1 MTGTESP
8 RAGGFVAA
16 AWIVGL
22 AAAMTLLNAAKP
34 VHMDDAVYHMY
45 AAQIAAHPGDPYG
58 GEVVDYWFPPKAG
71 MDVLAPV
78 FLPYLWARA
87 LLVHGENTFLAKLWL
102 APFPLLLIGATW
114 GLGRRFARG
123 SEPLLALLV
132 ASSPAILP
140 GQNFMLD
147 VPALSL
153 GLAGLVVF
161 LRACDRGSIA
171 AAVAAG
177 LLAGA
182 AINTKWTGLLAPA
195 MIGLAALTRR
205 RPGLGAAAI
214 AASAAVFVG
223 WEAWIAYSYGQS
235 HFLTHSERKST
246 PLMDR
251 INGIRGL
258 ISILGGVAPGVLV
271 MGLVALRRP
280 RWAAVAASA
289 TVLGIAAIGFGIGPQ
304 AVFLPIGALVALNL
318 GQVALRLFRREGV
331 DGPPATAG
339 RDDLFLILWLILEVV
354 GYFALSP
361 YSAVRRV
368 LGIVV
373 VATLLVVRLAS
384 RVGATAP
391 SRAPARWATAGGVA
405 LGLFYFGV
413 DEGEAVVESRAA
425 KDAAR
430 QALARVGPGET
441 AWFAGRWGFRYHAEE
456 AGLTPLTPGRSVLAP
471 GDLLVVHE
479 NKVAEEPRIA
489 IDPAQAEE
497 LLTLDYDAP
506 PPFPRLRT
514 VPTYY
519 AGKNPLERQVGP
531 RLVVHIYRVNRAF
544 TPLGLVPPWMGP
556 KDRAVGAMIQPGR
569 ARR

>member
-1 MTGTESP
+1 MTGTGSP
-8 RAGGFVAA
+8 RAAGFVAA
-16 AWIVGL
+16 AWVVGL

-34 VHMDDAVYHMY
+34 IHMDDAVYHMY
-45 AAQIAAHPGDPYG
+45 ARQIAEHPGDPYG
-58 GEVVDYWFPPKAG
+58 GEVIDYWFPPKAG

-78 FLPYLWARA
+78 FLPYLWSRA
-87 LLVHGENTFLAKLWL
+87 LVVHGEDTFLAKLWL
-102 APFPLLLIGATW
+102 APFPLLLVGATW
-114 GLGRRFARG
+114 GLGRRFAQG
-123 SEPLLALLV
+123 YEPLLAGLV
-132 ASSPAILP
+132 AFSPAILP

-147 VPALSL
+147 VPALAL

-161 LRACDRGSIA
+161 LRACDLRSIGA
-171 AAVAAG
+171 AIAAG

-182 AINTKWTGLLAPA
+182 SINTKWTGLLAPA
-195 MIGLAALTRR
+195 VIGLYALTRR
-205 RPGLGAAAI
+205 RFGLGAAAI
-214 AASAAVFVG
+214 AAAGAVFVG
-223 WEAWIAYSYGQS
+223 WEAWIAYRYGQS
-235 HFLTHSERKST
+235 HFLTHSERKAT

-271 MGLVALRRP
+271 MGLVAIRKP
-280 RWAAVAASA
+280 RWAVVAAA
-289 TVLGIAAIGFGIGPQ
+289 GTALGIAAIGLGLGPQ
-304 AVFLPIGALVALNL
+304 AVFLPIGALVVLNL
-318 GQVALRLFRREGV
+318 GHVALRLTRRGGV
-331 DGPPATAG
+331 ADSTPGPD
-339 RDDLFLILWLILEVV
+339 RDDVFLTLWLILEVV
-354 GYFALSP
+354 GFFVLSP

-384 RVGATAP
+384 RTGETP
-391 SRAPARWATAGGVA
+391 RLRTSARWAAAGGVA

-413 DEGEAVVESRAA
+413 DYGEAIVESRAA

-430 QALARVGPGET
+430 QAMARVEPGET
-441 AWFAGRWGFRYHAEE
+441 AWFAGRWGFRYHAEM
-456 AGLTPLTPGRSVLAP
+456 AGLTPLAPGRSVLAP

-479 NKVAEEPRIA
+479 NKVAEEPKIA

-497 LLTLDYDAP
+497 LVTLAYDAP
-506 PPFPRLRT
+506 PLFPRLRT

-531 RLVVHIYRVNRAF
+531 RFVVHVYRINRPF
-544 TPLGLVPPWMGP
+544 TPLGLIPPWMGP
-556 KDRAVGAMIQPGR
+556 KDRAVGAMIQSGR